1 MFNVTPTQTPI
12 ILGKFLG
19 FDYITGFT
27 STLKYIDDTDDRKLS
42 LGRLIN
48 TSYCFNHFVLLID

>member
-1 MFNVTPTQTPI
+1 MFVTPTQTPI

-27 STLKYIDDTDDRKLS
+27 STLNIDYTDDRKS
-42 LGRLIN
+42 SGR
-48 TSYCFNHFVLLID
+48 